1 MDSKVYNELELI
13 REYQFIDDLIAEHGI
28 QESLIQ
34 MQNYILMKIYNHT
47 KGLCISICH
56 QIEKL
61 NPKELYSVCFFSVK
75 YAVEK
80 YDTSSQMKFSS
91 YLAMVLKRDLV
102 RVNHR
107 TEIYIPYTIKRLL
120 YKYNIDKPKDLDFWI
135 KQSIEKVK
143 STSYTFDTIKS
154 AIIKYGNVTYLGS
167 GEYLNSVTIPSFED
181 DVINKVP
188 SEIFEDMKKI
198 VGDKYCNLIKLK
210 FVDGLSL
217 REIAEKLDCSHNNI
231 HTKIKNAVNKLK
243 NNYWFVSKYKNF
255 IEE

>member
-1 MDSKVYNELELI
+1 MVFNELELI
-13 REYQFIDDLIAEHGI
+13 REYQFTEDLIAEYGK
-28 QESLIQ
+28 QDALIQ
-34 MQNYILMKIYNHT
+34 IQNDIIMKIYNLH
-47 KGLCISICH
+47 KGLCLSICY
-56 QIEKL
+56 QIEKF
-61 NPKELYSVCFFSVK
+61 NTEELRSECFFGVK
-75 YAVEK
+75 YALDN
-80 YDTSSQMKFSS
+80 YDTKSKMKFSS
-91 YLAMVLKRDLV
+91 YLTLVLKRDLV
-102 RVNHR
+102 MVNHK
-107 TEIYIPYTIKRLL
+107 TGVYIPYTIKRLL
-120 YKYNIDKPKDLDFWI
+120 YKYNVDKPKDLDSWI
-135 KQSIEKVK
+135 MNSIEKVK

-243 NNYWFVSKYKNF
+243 NNDWFVSKYKNF